1 MSDIT
6 LIDDS
11 EQSSLVT
18 NGLAKNGE
26 LYLKKAGSTDAGSIV
41 VYDSGVWKTFAD
53 EGGAFLNGSSLDLD
67 GADDYLSIPDNL
79 TKNAW
84 NVQAWTFSMFIKP
97 DASEINPADT
107 TTRQFLSGI
116 GSSPYLAFRAGVFRY
131 INAGGSGVNGPS
143 LTNDWFHVMIT
154 NDTSTGSS
162 STAASLYIDGTFIGN
177 TRIWQSAQG
186 MRNVGRWYSG
196 GHSASLVDEI
206 SIFDSVKSASD
217 LQTAGVPNDLTSLN
231 PVLWYRCGDGD
242 TSPTLTNNGSAGSS
256 LDGTLHNGP
265 TFSSDTPS

>member
-79 TKNAW
+79 TKNVYV
-84 NVQAWTFSMFIKP
+84 NQDWTFSMFIKP
-97 DASEINPADT
+97 DASEIDPADT
-107 TTRQFLSGI
+107 TTRIFLAGT
-116 GSSPYLAFRAGVFRY
+116 GSNPYLAFRAGFFQY
-131 INAGGSGVNGPS
+131 INVGGTAVNGPS
-143 LTNDWFHVMIT
+143 LTNDWFHVMLT
-154 NDTSTGSS
+154 NDSSATS
-162 STAASLYIDGTFIGN
+162 STAVSLYINGVFIAYN
-177 TRIWQSAQG
+177 RLWQNAQG
-186 MRNVGRWYSG
+186 VRNVGRWYSG
-196 GHSASLVDEI
+196 YHSAFLVDEI